1 VIREARPD
9 DIDVLRRL
17 EVVAGKAFAEVGMDR
32 VAGDEALP
40 ADEMLVYQRD
50 GRAWVTADEQDRP
63 IAYLLALWVDGVAHV
78 EQVSVD
84 PEHAGHGI
92 GAALIEHAAEWARAH
107 GSAALTLTTFAE
119 VAWNA
124 PYYERLGFRRLAD
137 DELTPGLRAIRAEE
151 AVHGLDEW
159 PRLAMRRDLQ

>member
-1 VIREARPD
+1 MIRTARPD
-9 DIDVLRRL
+9 DIAALRRL
-17 EVVAGKAFAEVGMDR
+17 EVAAGKAFAQVGMAK

-40 ADEMLVYQRD
+40 ADEMLTFQRD
-50 GRAWVTADEQDRP
+50 GRAWVTADEDDQP

-84 PEHAGHGI
+84 PAHAGHGI
-92 GAALIEHAAEWARAH
+92 GAALIEHVAGWARSQ
-107 GSAALTLTTFAE
+107 GSPALTLTTFAE

-151 AVHGLDEW
+151 AAHGLDEW
-159 PRLAMRRDLQ
+159 PRLAMRRDL